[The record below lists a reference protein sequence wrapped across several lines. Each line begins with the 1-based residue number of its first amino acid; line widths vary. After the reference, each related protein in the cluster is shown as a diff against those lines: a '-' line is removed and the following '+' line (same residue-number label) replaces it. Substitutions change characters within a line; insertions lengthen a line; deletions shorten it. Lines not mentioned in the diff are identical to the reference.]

1 MLRPFV
7 VLQNQAQG
15 IVPEFSAMLAAMDRF
30 NTPWRVTAAA
40 IYTAPS
46 DSRVFGSLD
55 IDVTDARHFMDGKRK
70 SGVKITMVHIAT
82 AVVARAV
89 AFDVPELNCFI
100 RRGSVIG
107 RKRLNVM
114 VPVMLGGQA
123 GMSSVLVNDAHARTV
138 SDLAAD
144 IRQQAQKS
152 RGGEESKASQNKYL
166 LNKIP
171 WPFRRA
177 VFKLLKWLAVD
188 LGVELRR
195 LGLTSD
201 SFGSFILSDIGSF
214 GLTSGMAALFPAAK
228 IPAVIIMGK
237 MEDKP
242 VVRNGEVVI
251 RTILPLTGT
260 FDHRIVDGMQIG
272 KLGRAIH
279 RNFARPEWLD
289 EVPTDDLTDCLFGSG

>member
-1 MLRPFV
+1 
-7 VLQNQAQG
+7 
-15 IVPEFSAMLAAMDRF
+15 MDQF

-46 DSRVFGSLD
+46 DSRVYGSLD
-55 IDVTDARHFMDGKRK
+55 IDVTDAKRFMDEKR
-70 SGVKITMVHIAT
+70 SAGTKITMVHITT
-82 AVVARAV
+82 AVLARAV

-100 RRGSVIG
+100 RRGRIVG

-114 VPVMLGGQA
+114 VPVMLDSQSGVT
-123 GMSSVLVNDAHARTV
+123 SVLANDAHARPV
-138 SDLAAD
+138 SDLAAE
-144 IRQQAQKS
+144 IRELARVS
-152 RGGEESKASQNKYL
+152 RSGKESKASQNKYL

-171 WPFRRA
+171 WPLRRA
-177 VFKLLKWLAVD
+177 VFKLLKWLTVD
-188 LGVELRR
+188 LGIELRP
-195 LGLTSD
+195 LGLSSD
-201 SFGSFILSDIGSF
+201 SFGSFIVSDIGSF

-228 IPAVIIMGK
+228 IPAVVIMGK

-242 VVRNGEVVI
+242 VVRDGEIVI

-289 EVPTDDLTDCLFGSG
+289 EIPTDDLADCLFKSG

>member
-1 MLRPFV
+1 MLV
-7 VLQNQAQG
+7 
-15 IVPEFSAMLAAMDRF
+15 AMDRF

-46 DSRVFGSLD
+46 DSRVYGSLD
-55 IDVTDARHFMDGKRK
+55 IDVTEAKRFMDAKRK
-70 SGVKITMVHIAT
+70 TGVKITMVHLTT
-82 AVVARAV
+82 AVLARAV
-89 AFDVPELNCFI
+89 AFDVPELNCYI
-100 RRGSVIG
+100 RRGSVVG

-114 VPVMLGGQA
+114 VPVMLDSHSGV
-123 GMSSVLVNDAHARTV
+123 SSVLVNGAHARPV
-138 SDLAAD
+138 SDLADD
-144 IRQQAQKS
+144 IRQQAQMS
-152 RGGEESKASQNKYL
+152 RGGKESKASQNKYV

-177 VFKLLKWLAVD
+177 VFKFLKWLTVD
-188 LGVELRR
+188 LGVEIRS
-195 LGLTSD
+195 LGLSSD
-201 SFGSFILSDIGSF
+201 SFGSFIVSDIGSF

-237 MEDKP
+237 MEEKP
-242 VVRNGEVVI
+242 VVRDGEVVI

-279 RNFARPEWLD
+279 RNFKKPEWLD
-289 EVPTDDLTDCLFGSG
+289 EVPSEQLADCIFSSE